1 MLNRLLESTGAPPI
15 KGNIRLG
22 TRTNG
27 KLQNEAYF
35 VLNEVPE
42 VKEVYGEQPDFLEV
56 MFPGNNINYLIPAN
70 FEVWSGGKTD
80 KDGNPVGGDLLC
92 SGPGP
97 SADGLPGI
105 ATWRNR
111 DRLPPVEELASD
123 RDPKTGHV
131 LRHCRAEQCS
141 DWLDAK
147 GYPRCK
153 QTMRLHFILP
163 LVSPTNVYRI
173 TTHSWHAM
181 FEIFKLLDWVNKTEG
196 LAYKSF
202 KLLKEPKSIKR
213 WDSAKGKESSR
224 VMPILRIEKDDMF
237 LKIHGER
244 LKETLRLLRENQFML
259 LAAPEPEPLLIDGEG
274 ALDMEEAQPVVLTPA
289 QRADLV
295 LQDPEVWEAF
305 DKLEAVMGKTFP
317 SAEARTKARHVYILQ
332 KEALSGNVRDN
343 VIDGLTKSFLHVV
356 GKMQEQADREK
367 AQEALTLGTAP
378 DPVTSGAV
386 PPPEEDVVA
395 PQETIENLDPLPSV
409 EG

>member
-1 MLNRLLESTGAPPI
+1 MINRLLESTGAPPI

-97 SADGLPGI
+97 SADGIPGV
-105 ATWRNR
+105 ATWKNR
-111 DRLPPVEELASD
+111 DRLPPVEEQASD

-181 FEIFKLLDWVNKTEG
+181 FEIYKLLDWVNKTEG

-237 LKIHGER
+237 LKIHGEKI
-244 LKETLRLLRENQFML
+244 KETLRLLRENQFML
-259 LAAPEPEPLLIDGEG
+259 LAAPEPEPLLIEGEG
-274 ALDMEEAQPVVLTPA
+274 TIDMEEAQAAPLSPT

-295 LQDPEVWEAF
+295 LQDPEVSGAF
-305 DKLEAVMGKTFP
+305 DKLESVMGKRFD
-317 SAEARTKARHVYILQ
+317 AKARQMYILK
-332 KEALSGNVRDN
+332 KEKEDDVRSA
-343 VIDGLTKSFLHVV
+343 VIDGLTRSTLDILAK
-356 GKMQEQADREK
+356 QQ
-367 AQEALTLGTAP
+367 QPEAMTLGNTVS
-378 DPVTSGAV
+378 PVMSGAV
-386 PPPEEDVVA
+386 PPPEEDMPPA
-395 PQETIENLDPLPSV
+395 QESIEVLDPLPSV
-409 EG
+409 GG